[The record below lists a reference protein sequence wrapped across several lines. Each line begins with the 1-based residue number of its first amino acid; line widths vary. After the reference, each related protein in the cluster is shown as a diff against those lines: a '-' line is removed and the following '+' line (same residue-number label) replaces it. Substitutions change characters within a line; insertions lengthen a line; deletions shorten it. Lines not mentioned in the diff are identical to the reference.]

1 MPVKATFLRMPRNP
15 RIPWRQKQRISSK
28 NNTTARHCAS
38 VRHQANAASVPRVCL
53 NLKFEDRTHTCYCQF
68 SCASQSELIR
78 TIIHIS
84 VNVCVCVCWIIRYLN
99 EVINRVRV
107 SRERERVKFYSFW
120 FSSFCRQGVR
130 IVIEFD
136 IMKTSH
142 KVTWEQIM
150 VYYLWVYTF

>member
-1 MPVKATFLRMPRNP
+1 MSCNYAAKVFYSVQKLTAPYAMPFLCTHQLHEYEYPMPVKATFLRMPRNP

-107 SRERERVKFYSFW
+107 SRERERVKFYSF
-120 FSSFCRQGVR
+120 
-130 IVIEFD
+130 
-136 IMKTSH
+136 
-142 KVTWEQIM
+142 
-150 VYYLWVYTF
+150 